1 MAFAA
6 SALAAGLAA
15 QPANERGGRERVVE
29 LAHQAVAAAAID
41 SLPKQLKA
49 FYKAHRAEMPSLALE
64 PEFAARG
71 PERRFLVDRVSQF
84 PFDDLPHTEASLN
97 AKYGDKAQGIGRLP
111 WLIQESY
118 ARLVDAMKAQDKEKI
133 LQESDVMAGLIV
145 DLRSPLNLTD
155 NYDGQKTGQHG
166 VWVRVIEKLPQAL
179 GKDLKL
185 SPDAANYLDNPKEY
199 VFSILLASYV
209 WIDNILYL
217 DQLAE
222 RGKQGYGDPYFE
234 DLARRVG
241 PILRQQVLSPAA
253 EDAGS
258 YWYTAW
264 VVAGR
269 PELKAPG
276 SEGKPGKNES
286 ERK

>member
-1 MAFAA
+1 MSGVRTTGLAIAALSWAGA
-6 SALAAGLAA
+6 SALA
-15 QPANERGGRERVVE
+15 QPQAPPEKGGRERMIE
-29 LAHQAVAAAAID
+29 LAHQVTAAAAID
-41 SLPKQLKA
+41 TLPKQLKG

-64 PEFAARG
+64 PEFAQRG
-71 PERRFLVDRVSQF
+71 PERRFLVDRLSQF
-84 PFDDLPHTEASLN
+84 PFDEVPHTEASLN
-97 AKYGDKAQGIGRLP
+97 AKYGEKAQGVGRLP
-111 WLIQESY
+111 WLVQECY
-118 ARLVDAMKAQDKEKI
+118 ARLVEAMKAQDKEKI
-133 LQESDVMAGLIV
+133 LAESDVLTGLIV

-166 VWVRVIEKLPQAL
+166 VWVRVVEKLPQAV
-179 GKDLKL
+179 GRDLKV
-185 SPDAANYLDNPKEY
+185 SPDSANYLDNPKEY

-217 DQLAE
+217 DQLAH
-222 RGKQGYGDPYFE
+222 RGKQGYGDPYYE

-253 EDAGS
+253 EDVGS

-269 PELKAPG
+269 PDLK
-276 SEGKPGKNES
+276 
-286 ERK
+286 